1 MTRAHKALAIMVV
14 TSLGL
19 WGCAQEQNHG
29 SVAAKIRGLETKNA
43 KLEED
48 FRAVVA
54 AREQVRKKLA
64 AVDRERGRLVEQLEQ
79 TQGAIKEREELRQ
92 QVSARTSERDAVQT
106 QFDEFRKSIR
116 KLLGQAD
123 SVANAGSGQ
132 PVTAAPRA
140 HPQDKS

>member
-1 MTRAHKALAIMVV
+1 MSRAHKALAIMVV

-29 SVAAKIRGLETKNA
+29 SIGAKVRALETKNA

-64 AVDRERGRLVEQLEQ
+64 AVEQERSKLTDQLEQ
-79 TQGAIKEREELRQ
+79 AQAAAKERDDLRQ
-92 QVSARTSERDAVQT
+92 QVNTRTGERDAVQG
-106 QFDEFRKSIR
+106 QFEQFRKDIR
-116 KLLGQAD
+116 KLLGQAE
-123 SVANAGSGQ
+123 SASNAGPGQ
-132 PVTAAPRA
+132 PVTAAPKA
-140 HPQDKS
+140 HSEDKS